1 MTKTHVL
8 PWIKQL
14 KDLLWI
20 CCTCLKTLKVGAC
33 VSVLAE
39 FWMKTWWAAVYNMYI
54 FTISFLLS
62 VHTSACTSTTQM
74 YTYTCIHVHLH
85 VRAYV
90 PIHAHMQAHT
100 GKQAHK
106 HTRTHGQRNHMAIF
120 SLWHVR
126 TPTHK
131 HTQAHAVSSCIS
143 FSDHFWQGVT
153 FLWSFLVLYSPRT
166 TQTWRLSWST
176 CACWSPSPAPATGRP
191 SGWKQVSE
199 CRHELHCCCCSIDW
213 TWVCVDVNSVASV
226 AAAVPLTGR

>member
-74 YTYTCIHVHLH
+74 YTCIHVHLH

-100 GKQAHK
+100 GKQ
-106 HTRTHGQRNHMAIF
+106 TRTHTWTKKSHGYIF
-120 SLWHVR
+120 SLTR
-126 TPTHK
+126 MYTHSQT
-131 HTQAHAVSSCIS
+131 HTSTCSVKLYFFC
-143 FSDHFWQGVT
+143 
-153 FLWSFLVLYSPRT
+153 WSFLARSNISLIFPCTLQPENHTDLKAVMVHLRMLVT
-166 TQTWRLSWST
+166 FTST
-176 CACWSPSPAPATGRP
+176 SN
-191 SGWKQVSE
+191 WKALRMKAGE
-199 CRHELHCCCCSIDW
+199 
-213 TWVCVDVNSVASV
+213 WV
-226 AAAVPLTGR
+226 